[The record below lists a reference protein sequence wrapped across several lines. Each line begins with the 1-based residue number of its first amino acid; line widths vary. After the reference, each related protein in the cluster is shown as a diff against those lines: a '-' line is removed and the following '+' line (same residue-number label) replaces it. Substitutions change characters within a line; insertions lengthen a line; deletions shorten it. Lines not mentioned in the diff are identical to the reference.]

1 MGFNNLRKGREPG
14 RGAAQAS
21 AGGVGMLTAFIDQ
34 GSEFSGKLSFKDT
47 VRIDGC
53 FEGEIVS
60 ENTLTVGETGRV
72 QASIESEV
80 VIISGEVRGDI
91 HARRQL
97 TLHKTARVYG
107 NVRTA
112 SLSVEEGSY
121 YCGHIK
127 MGEEKPTAVKPEKL
141 EAKPKVERPDGHVA
155 AGKPDAKRAKL
166 QEAPLR

>member
-14 RGAAQAS
+14 TGAPTGS
-21 AGGVGMLTAFIDQ
+21 GGGVGMLTAFIDQ

-47 VRIDGC
+47 VRIDGS
-53 FEGEIVS
+53 FEGEITS
-60 ENTLTVGETGRV
+60 ENTLIVGESGRV

-80 VIISGEVRGDI
+80 VVVSGEIRGDI

-112 SLSVEEGSY
+112 SLVVEEGSY

-127 MGEEKPTAVKPEKL
+127 MGADKPEAVKPENV
-141 EAKPKVERPDGHVA
+141 EARPKAEKSVA
-155 AGKPDAKRAKL
+155 KA
-166 QEAPLR
+166 APGGRNWYAAIVT

>member
-1 MGFNNLRKGREPG
+1 
-14 RGAAQAS
+14 
-21 AGGVGMLTAFIDQ
+21 MLTAFIDQ

-47 VRIDGC
+47 VRIDGS
-53 FEGEIVS
+53 FEGEIMS
-60 ENTLTVGETGRV
+60 ENTLIVGETGRV

-80 VIISGEVRGDI
+80 VIVSGEVRGDI

-112 SLSVEEGSY
+112 SLAVEEGSY

-127 MGEEKPTAVKPEKL
+127 MGAEKL
-141 EAKPKVERPDGHVA
+141 EAKPKAERPDGHVA
-155 AGKPDAKRAKL
+155 PNKPEAKLAKL
-166 QEAPLR
+166 QEAPSR